1 MPNSLLPQILQDESN
16 LALENCLNESFNFG
30 FAKIMTCIPD
40 AVSDSILAELAKQF
54 HVTSE
59 GWNDCKTRE
68 EKINLIKNA
77 IPLHRTKG
85 TVKAI
90 KDCINIEN
98 IEAKYLPWYKY
109 NGIPHHF
116 KLNFLSDNE
125 PITSEI
131 LSIIQKKIEEF
142 KQLRAKLDLIKLQNV
157 VKTNIFVTPI
167 TLISKKIIV

>member
-16 LALENCLNESFNFG
+16 LALENCLNESFNFD
-30 FAKIMTCIPD
+30 FAKIMTCIPNTL
-40 AVSDSILAELAKQF
+40 SDSVLAELAKQF

-77 IPLHRTKG
+77 IPLHRIKG

-90 KDCINIEN
+90 KDCLNIEN
-98 IEAKYLPWYKY
+98 VDTKYLSWYEY

-116 KLNFLSDNE
+116 KLKFSFDGISVTE
-125 PITSEI
+125 EI
-131 LSIIQKKIEEF
+131 INIIRKKIEEF
-142 KQLRAKLDLIKLQNV
+142 KQLRAKLDITELQNV
-157 VKTNIFVTPI
+157 IKTDVFVTPI

>member
-16 LALENCLNESFNFG
+16 LALENCLNESFNFD
-30 FAKIMTCIPD
+30 FAKIMTCIPNTL
-40 AVSDSILAELAKQF
+40 SDSVLAELAKQF

-77 IPLHRTKG
+77 IPLHRIKG

-90 KDCINIEN
+90 KDCLNIEN
-98 IEAKYLPWYKY
+98 VDTKYLSWYEY

-116 KLNFLSDNE
+116 KLKFSFDGISVTE
-125 PITSEI
+125 EI
-131 LSIIQKKIEEF
+131 INIIRKKIEEF
-142 KQLRAKLDLIKLQNV
+142 KQLRAKLDLIELQNV
-157 VKTNIFVTPI
+157 IKTNIFVTPTI
-167 TLISKKIIV
+167 IVSRKIII